1 MGARPT
7 WKTGSHPR
15 LIRMQEPASMAF
27 DARRLISGRQT
38 RSPLHTRCTL
48 AQLTRRPAAKAL
60 IGNNGPD
67 RFKGMCDKNGCDLQP
82 YRLGEKK
89 FFGPGSDFSVD
100 STQLVQVTT
109 DDFCVEWDA
118 ETKDGT
124 NFAEKGGL
132 GVVDKAFE
140 QGVVLVMSLW
150 DDHDGNMLWLDS
162 AYPVDSTDPGAA
174 RGSCATTSADPKD
187 VESKQASSK
196 VTFSDIRFGPIGTT
210 TSDSPTPSP
219 SPTPTPSPSPSPIP
233 SSGCCSWAK
242 PDQVQEC
249 GDSTAYCI
257 ANADNC
263 VQCNGHWTQLDLIPK
278 SDSDTCAIL
287 ESKWLSWWVIEC
299 MH

>member
-109 DDFCVEWDA
+109 QFIAEDGTDSRKLTEVKHCYTQNSKTIEHLMFIVNGNKHKPTTDDFCVEWDA

-174 RGSCATTSADPKD
+174 RGSCATTSADP
-187 VESKQASSK
+187 
-196 VTFSDIRFGPIGTT
+196 
-210 TSDSPTPSP
+210 
-219 SPTPTPSPSPSPIP
+219 
-233 SSGCCSWAK
+233 
-242 PDQVQEC
+242 
-249 GDSTAYCI
+249 
-257 ANADNC
+257 
-263 VQCNGHWTQLDLIPK
+263 
-278 SDSDTCAIL
+278 
-287 ESKWLSWWVIEC
+287 
-299 MH
+299 